1 MKALDR
7 KLLRDLRLMWSQA
20 LTIALVVAS
29 GVAGFITC
37 FSAYDALSWSRDLYY
52 ADARFADVFANL
64 KRAPLALETQL
75 QAIPGA
81 AHVETSVTQIVPI
94 TLPGV
99 SDPLMGRLI
108 GLDAR
113 APQRLNVVNLRSGRM
128 VEAHRSGA
136 IETLV
141 SEGFA
146 LARQLKPGDSLS
158 ALINGKR
165 EELLIVGIALSPEYI
180 FAGLGGSP
188 DQRSFGV
195 FWLERRALAT
205 AYNMEGA
212 FNQVAVRLAPGAS
225 EGAVIDSLDRL
236 LAPYGGS
243 SAGGRDRQ
251 MSHMILNSEIK
262 EQRVLGTVL
271 PSIFLA
277 VAGFLLNVV
286 LSRQIA
292 TQREQVAALKALGY
306 DNRVIGVHYLKLVLL
321 IVALGVAIGLA
332 LGTALGHWF
341 VGVYAEVFRFPEL
354 HYRVKPELILSAI
367 GVALTAA
374 LLATLNAVRATVRL
388 APAEAMRPPAPGI
401 YRSMLIERLGLRRW
415 FSPGLRMI
423 LRTMERRPLRTG
435 LTIFGIAVSMAII
448 ITGLFWRDAIAVLMD
463 TQFRQVLRGDV
474 SIALLE
480 ATPARVAHEI
490 ARLPHVSAVEIAR
503 SAPVRLRHANHSW
516 HGAIQGKAAEPQL
529 HRIVDMQQQVLAPP
543 HSGLLLTD
551 RLAERLEVKPGDSV
565 RVEFLDGRREVLDL
579 SVSGVVTEMMGM
591 NAYIERSALNR
602 LLREG
607 DLVNQITVTVDRGH
621 EPELLNRIKELPRV
635 AVAFSKAIMTRNLEE
650 VTARNILVFSG
661 VLTVFATVIA
671 IGVVYNNARISLAE
685 RAWELASLRVLGF
698 TRGEVSAFLLGELA
712 IEVALAL
719 PLGMLLGYLLGSAI
733 VGLIKTD
740 EFYFPFVIQSAT
752 YAFAALCVLAAG
764 AVSAL
769 VVRRRVDALDL
780 VGVLKTR
787 E

>member
-367 GVALTAA
+367 GVALAAA

-401 YRSMLIERLGLRRW
+401 YRPMLIERLGLRRW

-490 ARLPHVSAVEIAR
+490 ARLAHVSAVEIAR

-579 SVSGVVTEMMGM
+579 SVSGVVSEMMGM
-591 NAYIERSALNR
+591 NAYIERSVLNR

-635 AVAFSKAIMTRNLEE
+635 AVTFSKAIMTRNLEE

>member
-146 LARQLKPGDSLS
+146 LARQLKPGDHLS

-388 APAEAMRPPAPGI
+388 APADAMRPPAPGI
-401 YRSMLIERLGLRRW
+401 YRPMLIERLGLRRW

-490 ARLPHVSAVEIAR
+490 ARLAHVSAVEIAR

-579 SVSGVVTEMMGM
+579 SVSGVVSEMMGM

-635 AVAFSKAIMTRNLEE
+635 AVTFSKAIMTRNLEE